1 MRNFLLVLF
10 LLTAMG
16 DVAMANDGVYYT
28 SGNFLVPIRETDISA
43 KKEIL
48 EITLCKDGYANVTV
62 DYTFFNHGK
71 AKTVTMAFEANPPY
85 NAGEPLN
92 RQGIHPN
99 IQEFTVL
106 FNGQALPH
114 RNAVVA
120 VHYKVGVRDSDL
132 KPLDLTGWKGF
143 GDELPD
149 SIDLYDNLIYNEKL
163 DSISSFAYAYYF
175 DAPFKEGENKVRH
188 TYRYKMS
195 YAVGCDFRVP
205 YWLKPVTRWA
215 NGQVDDFTLR
225 VKSEDD
231 REIIMN
237 DSLFLSAPFTL
248 KGIGEIYQLQ
258 SDFQGLSQCLFAPLM
273 AENVLE
279 WHGTNFAPTEDICIE
294 PLNLLKG
301 GEMNRGRVAISKDGR
316 EARYLADSGDNYFV
330 EVQDYGLVPKEGTK
344 VEWRDATQGQGFVY
358 LRSEIKKANVRQ
370 WPSLK
375 SQVLFTLDND
385 GEIPDCYPCLGFLSH
400 KEADGNYKWWYK
412 VDINGK
418 IGYISEKLLMWNSIS
433 L

>member
-1 MRNFLLVLF
+1 
-10 LLTAMG
+10 
-16 DVAMANDGVYYT
+16 
-28 SGNFLVPIRETDISA
+28 
-43 KKEIL
+43 
-48 EITLCKDGYANVTV
+48 
-62 DYTFFNHGK
+62 
-71 AKTVTMAFEANPPY
+71 
-85 NAGEPLN
+85 
-92 RQGIHPN
+92 
-99 IQEFTVL
+99 
-106 FNGQALPH
+106 
-114 RNAVVA
+114 
-120 VHYKVGVRDSDL
+120 
-132 KPLDLTGWKGF
+132 
-143 GDELPD
+143 
-149 SIDLYDNLIYNEKL
+149 
-163 DSISSFAYAYYF
+163 
-175 DAPFKEGENKVRH
+175 
-188 TYRYKMS
+188 
-195 YAVGCDFRVP
+195 
-205 YWLKPVTRWA
+205 
-215 NGQVDDFTLR
+215 
-225 VKSEDD
+225 
-231 REIIMN
+231 
-237 DSLFLSAPFTL
+237 
-248 KGIGEIYQLQ
+248 
-258 SDFQGLSQCLFAPLM
+258 M

-279 WHGTNFAPTEDICIE
+279 WHGPNFAPTEDICIE

-370 WPSLK
+370 WPSMK